1 MNIESIGILDIALA
15 GVSALLLVVSILLL
29 VRLLKRKKQC
39 AALQME
45 LDRQKSRVIARKE
58 KIWELRGKMHELLL
72 RLSEDE
78 RKLLNSYT
86 QEEIA
91 ALYPEIIDA
100 FRKLLK
106 VVDINKLP
114 QIRQADV
121 MSAAIKLSH
130 LLKNA
135 FRMKEEPLLVDSEN
149 ERAGEAADESIAP
162 RRVLIVDDN
171 EESRRRSAE
180 VVENSGFWVD
190 LASNG
195 EEAVEKVRIS
205 REGYY
210 DLILMDIIM
219 QGKNGYDACRDIRKL
234 LRADC
239 ERIPIVALT
248 ANNFSE
254 DYVRLIDAG
263 MNDRISKPISRNA
276 FLSVVDKW
284 LNRHEDAM
292 NAAADADAWFSLSST
307 GEGQRPDS

>member
-1 MNIESIGILDIALA
+1 MNMKSINILDIALA
-15 GVSALLLVVSILLL
+15 GAAALLLVVTILLL
-29 VRLLKRKKQC
+29 VRLVKRKKQC

-45 LDRQKSRVIARKE
+45 LDRQKSRVVARKE
-58 KIWELRGKMHELLL
+58 KIWELREKMHELLL
-72 RLSEDE
+72 HLSEDE

-86 QEEIA
+86 REEIA
-91 ALYPEIIDA
+91 ELYPEIIEA
-100 FRKLLK
+100 YRGLLK
-106 VVDINKLP
+106 AVDINKLP
-114 QIRQADV
+114 QVKQADV

-130 LLKNA
+130 LLKGT
-135 FRMKEEPLLVDSEN
+135 FRMTEEPLLTDAEI
-149 ERAGEAADESIAP
+149 ERIGEAGDESIAP

-180 VVENSGFWVD
+180 IVENSGFWVD
-190 LASNG
+190 LAANG
-195 EEAVEKVRIS
+195 EEAVEKIRIS

-234 LRADC
+234 LRTDC

-248 ANNFSE
+248 ANNFAE
-254 DYVRLIDAG
+254 DYVRLVDAG

-284 LNRHEDAM
+284 LNRQEDKM
-292 NAAADADAWFSLSST
+292 NADANADAWFSLSST
-307 GEGQRPDS
+307 GESPRPVN